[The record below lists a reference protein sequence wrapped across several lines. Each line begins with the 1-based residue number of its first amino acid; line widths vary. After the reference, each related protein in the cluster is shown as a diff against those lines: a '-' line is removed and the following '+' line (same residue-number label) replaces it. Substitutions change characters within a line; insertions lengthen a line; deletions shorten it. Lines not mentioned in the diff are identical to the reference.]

1 MKILVVAIADSV
13 HTVRWIN
20 QIRDQDWDICIFP
33 ATDSVVV
40 HKDLRSEK
48 ILIPF
53 FKMYLLFE
61 RFGYGK
67 YFNLAYILAKKIFAN
82 RDNEYYSKRL
92 SRYIN
97 KRKPDLVHSLETQ
110 GAGYLT
116 NKAFKINKKI
126 TPWWHTNW
134 GSDIFLFG
142 RLEDHQKR
150 IREVLARCDYYSCE
164 CERDVQLAIKNGF
177 KGCLLPVYPNAGGF
191 DIDSLVRLRNTSDL
205 TSNRKLIMLK
215 GYQGWAGRALVGIR
229 ALERCSDLLM
239 GYEIV
244 IYSNTNAVDVQIAA
258 SLLSN
263 SADIPVKL
271 LPNDT
276 SHEQILE
283 YHSKAR
289 ISIGLSISDAIST
302 SMLEAMAMGSFPI
315 QSCTACASEWILN
328 NETGLIVPPEDPEII
343 EGMIRKA
350 LLDDNLVNNAAV
362 KNFQTISSRMDYNT
376 LKDLTIQSYKKIL
389 TLSNEK

>member
-1 MKILVVAIADSV
+1 
-13 HTVRWIN
+13 
-20 QIRDQDWDICIFP
+20 
-33 ATDSVVV
+33 
-40 HKDLRSEK
+40 
-48 ILIPF
+48 
-53 FKMYLLFE
+53 
-61 RFGYGK
+61 
-67 YFNLAYILAKKIFAN
+67 
-82 RDNEYYSKRL
+82 
-92 SRYIN
+92 
-97 KRKPDLVHSLETQ
+97 
-110 GAGYLT
+110 
-116 NKAFKINKKI
+116 
-126 TPWWHTNW
+126 
-134 GSDIFLFG
+134 
-142 RLEDHQKR
+142 
-150 IREVLARCDYYSCE
+150 
-164 CERDVQLAIKNGF
+164 
-177 KGCLLPVYPNAGGF
+177 
-191 DIDSLVRLRNTSDL
+191 
-205 TSNRKLIMLK
+205 
-215 GYQGWAGRALVGIR
+215 
-229 ALERCSDLLM
+229 
-239 GYEIV
+239 
-244 IYSNTNAVDVQIAA
+244 
-258 SLLSN
+258 
-263 SADIPVKL
+263 VKL